1 MPAARWVGSA
11 VLRKEDERL
20 LAGQG
25 MFLDDIEVAG
35 VLEAAMLRSPH
46 AHAKIKSVDVSA
58 AEKMPGVKAVRVI
71 QGPGTEIQWA
81 LDDWEQ
87 YCFVPDFSGTGL
99 IESPVKAIEMWQL
112 EFDAIRAGGALAVFL
127 LLYFFNP
134 AQLVVSTS
142 SEAVGAL
149 IQAAKEALKEEIE
162 EKYKDELK
170 QYKERSVF
178 LQTQVGFF
186 QELIKESAKTTNK
199 AVEALAELRNQPN
212 APPGIEEALAQ
223 LRQKNTQA
231 AEAILQ
237 FTAERAFVVRVDL
250 ERPRG
255 CVDLADGRVVLIEER
270 LTEDGG
276 IIGLRVDITELKQR
290 EASFRLLFDS
300 NPVPM
305 IVCALDDERILG
317 VNDAAVEHYGYSRA
331 EFEKLTIRSVQA
343 FESEPPWSGDRSSDE
358 QTARTWKHV
367 RADGTLIDLAI
378 YSRQLVYG
386 DRPAVL
392 LALMDITERKR
403 AEARLAFMAQHDGL
417 TGLPNRNLLRQ
428 HMDEILLHTR
438 RSADKAAVLVLGLD
452 NFKAVNDTLGHGI
465 GDKLLR
471 GVAKRLRSTLREED
485 TLARLNS
492 DEFAIVQSGLARP
505 EDAVLLSRRLLEAVG
520 EPYLLDGHSV
530 VIGASIGIAMAPGD
544 GDESDKLLKNADMAL
559 SRAKNDSRGTFS
571 FFEAGMDARAQSRR
585 KIELDLR
592 DAIQNDVL
600 RPYYQPLV
608 DLATGRITG
617 FEALVRWP
625 HPERGMIS
633 PAEFIPVAEETGLIN
648 ALGGLMLRRACMD
661 AAQWPDDVR
670 VAVNL
675 SPLQFRVGNLLS
687 VVMDALKQSGLPARR
702 LELEITETLLLE
714 KSSQVLATLHAL
726 RALGVRISMDD
737 FGTGYSS
744 LSYLRSFPFDKIK
757 IDQSFVR
764 DLAANPDAQ
773 AIVRSIISL
782 GKGLGVTITAEGVET
797 EAEVNCLRN
806 EGCHEGQGFLF
817 SRARPNADI
826 VGLLKTQGNWSSP
839 AGAALVA

>member
-1 MPAARWVGSA
+1 MPKVRPKAVKKRKHAAIVRIAGRPAKPSPKLLSGRRVSA
-11 VLRKEDERL
+11 EIGEIVRKRAEAEAAIAEARKSHERL
-20 LAGQG
+20 REAFDILPQG
-25 MFLDDIEVAG
+25 IVFLDAEGRYILWNKKYAEIYNRSSDLFEPGARLEDTIRIG
-35 VLEAAMLRSPH
+35 V
-46 AHAKIKSVDVSA
+46 
-58 AEKMPGVKAVRVI
+58 
-71 QGPGTEIQWA
+71 
-81 LDDWEQ
+81 
-87 YCFVPDFSGTGL
+87 
-99 IESPVKAIEMWQL
+99 
-112 EFDAIRAGGALAVFL
+112 
-127 LLYFFNP
+127 
-134 AQLVVSTS
+134 
-142 SEAVGAL
+142 
-149 IQAAKEALKEEIE
+149 
-162 EKYKDELK
+162 
-170 QYKERSVF
+170 ER
-178 LQTQVGFF
+178 GDY
-186 QELIKESAKTTNK
+186 
-199 AVEALAELRNQPN
+199 P
-212 APPGIEEALAQ
+212 
-223 LRQKNTQA
+223 
-231 AEAILQ
+231 EAIGREEEWI
-237 FTAERAFVVRVDL
+237 AERL
-250 ERPRG
+250 KKLYHPGERHEQT
-255 CVDLADGRVVLIEER
+255 LSDGRVILIEER
-270 LTEDGG
+270 LTGDGG
-276 IIGLRVDITELKQR
+276 VIGLRVDITELKQR

-305 IVCALDDERILG
+305 IVCALDDERIVG

-331 EFEKLTIRSVQA
+331 EFEKLTIRNIQA
-343 FESEPPWSGDRSSDE
+343 FETELPWAADRSSDE
-358 QTARTWKHV
+358 LTARTWKHV
-367 RADGTLIDLAI
+367 RADGALIDLAI
-378 YSRQLVYG
+378 YSRHLVYN
-386 DRPAVL
+386 DQPAVL

-403 AEARLAFMAQHDGL
+403 AEARLAFMAQHDSL

-438 RSADKAAVLVLGLD
+438 RSAEKVAVLVLGLD

-505 EDAVLLSRRLLEAVG
+505 EDAVILARRLLEAIAD
-520 EPYLLDGHSV
+520 PYLLDGHSV

-544 GDESDKLLKNADMAL
+544 GDESEKLLKNADMAL

-592 DAIQNDVL
+592 DAIQNEVL
-600 RPYYQPLV
+600 RPHYQPLIC
-608 DLATGRITG
+608 LSSGRITG

-625 HPERGMIS
+625 DPERGMIS

-648 ALGGLMLRRACMD
+648 GLGGLMLRRACMD

-675 SPLQFRVGNLLS
+675 SPLQFRTGNLLS
-687 VVMDALKQSGLPARR
+687 IVMDALKQSGLPAKR

-764 DLAANPDAQ
+764 DLGSNRDAQ

-782 GKGLGVTITAEGVET
+782 GKGLGVIITAEGVET
-797 EAEVNCLRN
+797 EAELSCLRA

-817 SRARPNADI
+817 SPARPNAEI
-826 VGLLKTQGNWSSP
+826 VRLLQAQCGAESDALP
-839 AGAALVA
+839 EMDGDAALVA

>member
-1 MPAARWVGSA
+1 MPKVRPKKIKKLKPAAYARVAGRPAKPSPKLSSSSRRVSA
-11 VLRKEDERL
+11 EIGEIVRKRAEAEAAIADARKSHERL
-20 LAGQG
+20 REAIDILPQG
-25 MFLDDIEVAG
+25 IVFLDAEGRYILWNKKYAEIYNRSSDLFEPGARLQDTIRIG
-35 VLEAAMLRSPH
+35 V
-46 AHAKIKSVDVSA
+46 
-58 AEKMPGVKAVRVI
+58 
-71 QGPGTEIQWA
+71 
-81 LDDWEQ
+81 
-87 YCFVPDFSGTGL
+87 
-99 IESPVKAIEMWQL
+99 
-112 EFDAIRAGGALAVFL
+112 
-127 LLYFFNP
+127 
-134 AQLVVSTS
+134 
-142 SEAVGAL
+142 
-149 IQAAKEALKEEIE
+149 
-162 EKYKDELK
+162 
-170 QYKERSVF
+170 ER
-178 LQTQVGFF
+178 GDY
-186 QELIKESAKTTNK
+186 
-199 AVEALAELRNQPN
+199 P
-212 APPGIEEALAQ
+212 
-223 LRQKNTQA
+223 
-231 AEAILQ
+231 EAIGREEEWV
-237 FTAERAFVVRVDL
+237 AERL
-250 ERPRG
+250 EKLSHPG
-255 CVDLADGRVVLIEER
+255 KSHEQTLGDGRVILIEER
-270 LTEDGG
+270 LTGDGG
-276 IIGLRVDITELKQR
+276 VIGLRVDITELKQR

-343 FESEPPWSGDRSSDE
+343 FDSEPPWAGDRSSDE
-358 QTARTWKHV
+358 LTARTWKHV

-378 YSRQLVYG
+378 YSRHLVYN
-386 DRPAVL
+386 DQPAVL

-438 RSADKAAVLVLGLD
+438 RSSEKVAVLVLGLD
-452 NFKAVNDTLGHGI
+452 NFKAVNDTLGHGV

-492 DEFAIVQSGLARP
+492 DEFAIVQSGLTRP
-505 EDAVLLSRRLLEAVG
+505 EEVVVLAKRLLEAIAD
-520 EPYLLDGHSV
+520 PYLLDGHSV
-530 VIGASIGIAMAPGD
+530 IIGASIGIAMAPGD
-544 GDESDKLLKNADMAL
+544 GDESEKLLKNADMAL

-571 FFEAGMDARAQSRR
+571 FFEAEMDARAQSRR

-600 RPYYQPLV
+600 RPYYQPLIC
-608 DLATGRITG
+608 LSTGRITG

-625 HPERGMIS
+625 DPERGMIS

-648 ALGGLMLRRACMD
+648 GLGGLMLRRACAD
-661 AAQWPDDVR
+661 AALWPDDVH

-675 SPLQFRVGNLLS
+675 SPLQFRTGNLLS
-687 VVMDALKQSGLPARR
+687 IVMDALKQSGLPARR

-764 DLAANPDAQ
+764 DLGSNRDAQ

-797 EAEVNCLRN
+797 EAELSCLRA

-817 SRARPNADI
+817 SRARPNVEIVKLLQAQSGADSDAPAEM
-826 VGLLKTQGNWSSP
+826 GGN
-839 AGAALVA
+839 AALVA

>member
-1 MPAARWVGSA
+1 MPIGRPKKTKKASKPKHAAIAGRAPVKRGRKLPISEIGATVRMRAEAAAA
-11 VLRKEDERL
+11 VAQARKSHERL
-20 LAGQG
+20 RQAIDILPQG
-25 MFLDDIEVAG
+25 IVFLDADGRYILWNKKYSEIYSRSSDLFEPGARLQDTIRIG
-35 VLEAAMLRSPH
+35 VERGDYPEAIGR
-46 AHAKIKSVDVSA
+46 
-58 AEKMPGVKAVRVI
+58 
-71 QGPGTEIQWA
+71 
-81 LDDWEQ
+81 
-87 YCFVPDFSGTGL
+87 
-99 IESPVKAIEMWQL
+99 
-112 EFDAIRAGGALAVFL
+112 
-127 LLYFFNP
+127 
-134 AQLVVSTS
+134 
-142 SEAVGAL
+142 
-149 IQAAKEALKEEIE
+149 
-162 EKYKDELK
+162 
-170 QYKERSVF
+170 
-178 LQTQVGFF
+178 
-186 QELIKESAKTTNK
+186 
-199 AVEALAELRNQPN
+199 
-212 APPGIEEALAQ
+212 EEAW
-223 LRQKNTQA
+223 
-231 AEAILQ
+231 I
-237 FTAERAFVVRVDL
+237 AERLTRL
-250 ERPRG
+250 YQPGERHEQ
-255 CVDLADGRVVLIEER
+255 VLADGRCILIEER

-276 IIGLRVDITELKQR
+276 VIGLRVDITELKQR

-317 VNDAAVEHYGYSRA
+317 VNDAAIAHYGYSRA
-331 EFEKLTIRSVQA
+331 EFEKLTIGNVQA
-343 FESEPPWSGDRSSDE
+343 FDSQPPWAGDHSSDE
-358 QTARTWKHV
+358 LTARIWKHV
-367 RADGTLIDLAI
+367 RADGALIDLAI

-428 HMDEILLHTR
+428 EMDEMLQHTR
-438 RSADKAAVLVLGLD
+438 RSSDKMAVLVLGLD
-452 NFKAVNDTLGHGI
+452 NFKAVNDTLGHGV

-471 GVAKRLRSTLREED
+471 SVAKRLRSTLREED

-505 EDAVLLSRRLLEAVG
+505 EDAVLLARRLLEAIG
-520 EPYLLDGHSV
+520 EPYLLEGHSV

-544 GDESDKLLKNADMAL
+544 GEESEKLLKHADMAL

-571 FFEAGMDARAQSRR
+571 FFESGMDARAQGRR
-585 KIELDLR
+585 KIEIDLR
-592 DAIQNDVL
+592 DAIQGEVL
-600 RPYYQPLV
+600 RPYYQPLI
-608 DLATGRITG
+608 DLSSGRITG

-625 HPERGMIS
+625 HPERGMVS

-661 AAQWPDDVR
+661 AALWPDDVR

-675 SPLQFRVGNLLS
+675 SPLQFRAGNLLS
-687 VVMDALKQSGLPARR
+687 VVMEALKQSGLPAKR

-764 DLAANPDAQ
+764 GLGTNNDAQ
-773 AIVRSIISL
+773 AIVRAIISL
-782 GKGLGVTITAEGVET
+782 GVGLGVTITAEGVET
-797 EAEVNCLRN
+797 EAELACLRS

-817 SRARPNADI
+817 SHARPNAEI
-826 VGLLKTQGNWSSP
+826 VAMLKVQLGLDG
-839 AGAALVA
+839 GALTAVAKAARVA

>member
-1 MPAARWVGSA
+1 MPKIRPKAAKKLKHAAITRIPGRPAKPRPKLLGGSRRA
-11 VLRKEDERL
+11 SAEIGEIVRKRAEAEAAIADARKSHERL
-20 LAGQG
+20 REAIDILPQG
-25 MFLDDIEVAG
+25 IVFLD
-35 VLEAAMLRSPH
+35 
-46 AHAKIKSVDVSA
+46 
-58 AEKMPGVKAVRVI
+58 
-71 QGPGTEIQWA
+71 
-81 LDDWEQ
+81 
-87 YCFVPDFSGTGL
+87 
-99 IESPVKAIEMWQL
+99 
-112 EFDAIRAGGALAVFL
+112 
-127 LLYFFNP
+127 
-134 AQLVVSTS
+134 
-142 SEAVGAL
+142 
-149 IQAAKEALKEEIE
+149 
-162 EKYKDELK
+162 
-170 QYKERSVF
+170 
-178 LQTQVGFF
+178 
-186 QELIKESAKTTNK
+186 
-199 AVEALAELRNQPN
+199 
-212 APPGIEEALAQ
+212 
-223 LRQKNTQA
+223 
-231 AEAILQ
+231 
-237 FTAERAFVVRVDL
+237 
-250 ERPRG
+250 
-255 CVDLADGRVVLIEER
+255 ADGRYILWNKKYSEIYNRSSDLFRPGARLQDTIRVGVERGDYPEAIGREEEWIAERLARLYQPGDRHEQILSDGRCILIEER

-343 FESEPPWSGDRSSDE
+343 FESELPWAGDRSSDE

-386 DRPAVL
+386 DQPAVL

-438 RSADKAAVLVLGLD
+438 RSAETVAVLVLGID

-492 DEFAIVQSGLARP
+492 DEFAIVQGGLTRP
-505 EDAVLLSRRLLEAVG
+505 EDAVLLARRLLEAIG

-544 GDESDKLLKNADMAL
+544 GDESEKLLKSADMAL

-585 KIELDLR
+585 KIEIDLR
-592 DAIQNDVL
+592 DAIQNDAL
-600 RPYYQPLV
+600 RPYYQPLI

-661 AAQWPDDVR
+661 AALWPDDVR

-687 VVMDALKQSGLPARR
+687 VVMDALKQSGLPAKR

-764 DLAANPDAQ
+764 DLGANRDAQ

-782 GKGLGVTITAEGVET
+782 GIGLGVTITAEGVET
-797 EAEVNCLRN
+797 EAELSCLRA

-817 SRARPNADI
+817 SRARPNAEI
-826 VGLLKTQGNWSSP
+826 VGLLKAQCGADVVAP
-839 AGAALVA
+839 ADSADKAALVA